1 MAWSPEF
8 LLVGA
13 VAAVGVLHTMVPDH
27 WAPIALIA
35 RQQGWTRLQTVR
47 AAMIAGTGHVLSTLA
62 IAIVVWIAGVAFAQK
77 FGGWVNT
84 LASLALVLFGGWIAI
99 SALRD
104 MHRGGHDRGHGH
116 NHDHE
121 HEHGHEH
128 GHSHDHGGHEHRAN
142 PAAGKRTALLL
153 ILGSSPM
160 VEGIPAFF
168 AASRYGLALVVVMSL
183 VFAASTIATY
193 VILCVASVA
202 GLERV
207 SLGPIE
213 RYGEV
218 LSGAFIAVIG
228 VAFWAWPLL

>member
-1 MAWSPEF
+1 
-8 LLVGA
+8 
-13 VAAVGVLHTMVPDH
+13 
-27 WAPIALIA
+27 
-35 RQQGWTRLQTVR
+35 
-47 AAMIAGTGHVLSTLA
+47 
-62 IAIVVWIAGVAFAQK
+62 
-77 FGGWVNT
+77 
-84 LASLALVLFGGWIAI
+84 
-99 SALRD
+99 
-104 MHRGGHDRGHGH
+104 
-116 NHDHE
+116 
-121 HEHGHEH
+121 
-128 GHSHDHGGHEHRAN
+128 
-142 PAAGKRTALLL
+142 LLL

-168 AASRYGLALVVVMSL
+168 AASRYGPPLVIVMSF

-228 VAFWAWPLL
+228 VAFWAWPFL

>member
-1 MAWSPEF
+1 
-8 LLVGA
+8 
-13 VAAVGVLHTMVPDH
+13 
-27 WAPIALIA
+27 
-35 RQQGWTRLQTVR
+35 
-47 AAMIAGTGHVLSTLA
+47 MIAGTGHVLSTLA
-62 IAIVVWIAGVAFAQK
+62 IAAVVWIAGVAFAQK

-84 LASLALVLFGGWIAI
+84 IASLALVLFGSWIAI
-99 SALRD
+99 SALFEMR
-104 MHRGGHDRGHGH
+104 RGGHDHG
-116 NHDHE
+116 
-121 HEHGHEH
+121 EH
-128 GHSHDHGGHEHRAN
+128 GHSHGHDHGHRHSHGHDGEDHGDHEHG
-142 PAAGKRTALLL
+142 PKHVAGRRTALLF

-168 AASRYGLALVVVMSL
+168 AASRYGPALVIAMSL
-183 VFAASTIATY
+183 LFAASTIATY

-228 VAFWAWPLL
+228 VAFWLWPLL